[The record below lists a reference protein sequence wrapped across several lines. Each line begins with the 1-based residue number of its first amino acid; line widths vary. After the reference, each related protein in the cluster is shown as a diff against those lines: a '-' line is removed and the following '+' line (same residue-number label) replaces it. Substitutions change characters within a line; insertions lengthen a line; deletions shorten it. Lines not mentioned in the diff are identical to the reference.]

1 MNCDIY
7 RSSPGVYCMVLFPT
21 CNKNLPIVSTAFQWH
36 PQYNKLKARV
46 SQSHKVRPIIHTQWQ
61 DANLSFA
68 KRFPIPNKIYNFM
81 CENVNSFT
89 DSDKELMHSW
99 FSWDRFGK
107 SANKAYKYIELSSCF
122 IGRSSIAIIWQNIL
136 GNCLT
141 GIINISLRTKATNAK
156 VCEVQHHNLKVNVQQ
171 QHILQK
177 LDEIWVTYYH
187 SIHQSINH
195 FYCII
200 ALITEQIKKRRMKK
214 IWIWTTTITK
224 CMFLL
229 FQIIFCTK
237 ITNVQGHHRVSKE
250 NTVYIKWT
258 NVW

>member
-1 MNCDIY
+1 MCWHCWYCTDISFTDSIIDITQYSRIPLPLYEGATDIWGLPNRPMPLTSSQYLPMNCDIY

-89 DSDKELMHSW
+89 DSDKELLHSW

-107 SANKAYKYIELSSCF
+107 SANKAYKYIELSPCF

-156 VCEVQHHNLKVNVQQ
+156 VCEVSASQP
-171 QHILQK
+171 
-177 LDEIWVTYYH
+177 
-187 SIHQSINH
+187 
-195 FYCII
+195 
-200 ALITEQIKKRRMKK
+200 
-214 IWIWTTTITK
+214 
-224 CMFLL
+224 
-229 FQIIFCTK
+229 
-237 ITNVQGHHRVSKE
+237 
-250 NTVYIKWT
+250 
-258 NVW
+258 